1 MSEQQSS
8 GCSGCSACDQLGQV
22 PTSEHLAGVAR
33 FDARQ
38 QAATNA
44 ESLEAENERLREL
57 VAALEGER
65 DEWHDKAVVVAS
77 AVESESRPLPSGV
90 RIVAS
95 QVMAF
100 HRAAL
105 AEQAGGVR

>member
-1 MSEQQSS
+1 MSEAWRESFRAFDDDWAMKRNRRRAS
-8 GCSGCSACDQLGQV
+8 LDGV
-22 PTSEHLAGVAR
+22 RETYYEAGYT
-33 FDARQ
+33 
-38 QAATNA
+38 AAA
-44 ESLEAENERLREL
+44 ESLEAETARLRER